1 VNKDKKIVNRI
12 NFTINHTSRPIAMIR
27 KIFFLIVCIL
37 PASILA
43 QGFVPGWSGDKIISD
58 ALFLNTGL
66 WTKNQSSLPGGD
78 SCKLVSDDALHLH
91 WKYGTGNRPKF
102 VQAYIVLTNP
112 VDLSGMD
119 VFGID
124 IQGMAGKK
132 WARHIEFKFESEGQ
146 QAAYTWENLVHLNR
160 WGEKLVV
167 LKKQFSN
174 YHSVDWSSIKVISFA
189 VTMNSWDNTDIEAD
203 SGVVS
208 FKNLIAQSIG
218 QFSRADSFE
227 SLNNITVEQLQA
239 IRVNAVQAIANRQK
253 NTGLL
258 TTWIPD
264 GSSWLYGQ
272 GLALKVLCEE
282 GQWNIGNPADAY
294 SDAATKLAHFLATHQ
309 EPQGYWPRA
318 WNSVSGSIL
327 VKLEGDNTVWMGDFP
342 WIPGSLAFYYRKSG
356 DESVYPAII
365 KARTFLYDLIDV
377 NGKVYTKNM
386 VTGIKSEVSNYEG
399 YAATIF
405 GLLELGDTVKAKLV
419 MDYVMNQ
426 GWDSTLGM
434 WKEGPGSSRP
444 VLLVNTWLAAIA
456 RRMGY
461 ESESLRALS
470 LAGDLLYTRGPGD
483 PYGFDGIGPFATWY
497 EGTLSYIASNGP
509 GGNTLFTGVIP
520 HINSDGTVPAY
531 NENLGAIGGI
541 WAVDWAS
548 LDATSWLYFA
558 AAGKTPFAYSG
569 GQDIF
574 TDINSSRNESFDMYL
589 TGEKLHIETGSADM
603 SGSGRLSVYDVYGTL
618 AGTVVW
624 YPEQQDIDIKKITGS
639 NSLLPGIYIAVLQ
652 YQNRTILR
660 KLPLVSY

>member
-1 VNKDKKIVNRI
+1 MNRI
-12 NFTINHTSRPIAMIR
+12 IFTVNHTSYPPAMIR
-27 KIFFLIVCIL
+27 RILFLMVCVL

-66 WTKNQSSLPGGD
+66 WTKNQSSLPSGD
-78 SCKLVSDDALHLH
+78 SCKLSADDALHLH
-91 WKYGTGNRPKF
+91 WKFGPGNRPKF
-102 VQAYIVLTNP
+102 VQAYIVLTNT
-112 VDLSGMD
+112 VDISGME

-124 IQGMAGKK
+124 IHGLEGKR
-132 WARHIEFKFESEGQ
+132 WARHIEFKFESDGQ
-146 QAAYTWENLVHLNR
+146 QAAYTWENLAHLNR
-160 WGEKLVV
+160 WGEKLAV

-174 YHSVDWSSIKVISFA
+174 YQKVNWSAIKVISFA

-208 FKNLIAQSIG
+208 FKNLIAQSID
-218 QFSRADSFE
+218 QFNRADSFE
-227 SLNNITVEQLQA
+227 SLNILPAEQLQT
-239 IRVNAVQAIANRQK
+239 IRENSVLAIANRQK

-282 GQWNIGNPADAY
+282 GQWNSGNPADGY
-294 SDAATKLAHFLATHQ
+294 SDAATRLAHFLVTHQ

-318 WNSVSGSIL
+318 WNSVSGNIL

-356 DESVYPAII
+356 DESVYPVIL
-365 KARTFLYDLIDV
+365 KAKAFMYDLIDS

-386 VTGIKSEVSNYEG
+386 VTGLKSEVSNYEG
-399 YAATIF
+399 YAATLF

-419 MDYVMNQ
+419 MDYVMNH
-426 GWDSTLGM
+426 GWDSALGL

-444 VLLVNTWLAAIA
+444 VLLVNTWLAALA

-461 ESESLRALS
+461 ESESLSALS

-483 PYGFDGIGPFATWY
+483 PYGFDGIGPIATWY

-509 GGNTLFTGVIP
+509 GGNALFTGVIP
-520 HINSDGTVPAY
+520 HINPDGTVPAY

-558 AAGKTPFAYSG
+558 AAGKTPFAYTG
-569 GQDIF
+569 ADQDIF
-574 TDINSSRNESFDMYL
+574 TEINSPRNESFDMYL
-589 TGEKLHIETGSADM
+589 TGEKLHIETGIEKL
-603 SGSGRLSVYDVYGTL
+603 SGSGILTIYNVYGTL
-618 AGTVVW
+618 AGTAVW
-624 YPEQQDIDIKKITGS
+624 YPDQHHIDIKKMTGS

-652 YQNRTILR
+652 YQNRTIIR
-660 KLPLVSY
+660 KLPLAGN

>member
-1 VNKDKKIVNRI
+1 VNRI
-12 NFTINHTSRPIAMIR
+12 IFTINLTSHPFVMNR
-27 KIFFLIVCIL
+27 KILFLIACVIPGIL
-37 PASILA
+37 HA

-78 SCKLVSDDALHLH
+78 TCKLSSDEALHLH
-91 WKYGTGNRPKF
+91 WKYGPGNRPKF
-102 VQAYIVLTNP
+102 VQAYIILTNP

-124 IQGMAGKK
+124 IHGLSGKK
-132 WARHIEFKFESEGQ
+132 WARHIELKFESQGQ
-146 QAAYTWENLVHLNR
+146 QAAYTWENLAHLNR

-174 YHSVDWSSIKVISFA
+174 YQAVDWSSIKVISFA
-189 VTMNSWDNTDIEAD
+189 VTMNSGDNTDIEPD
-203 SGVVS
+203 SGIVS
-208 FKNLIAQSIG
+208 FKNLIAQSID

-227 SLNNITVEQLQA
+227 SLNTITAIQLQM
-239 IRVNAVQAIANRQK
+239 IRENAVQAIAHRQK

-272 GLALKVLCEE
+272 GLALEALCEE
-282 GQWNIGNPADAY
+282 GQWNSGSPADAY
-294 SDAATKLAHFLATHQ
+294 AEAAAKLAHFLAAHQ
-309 EPQGYWPRA
+309 EPEGYWPRA

-342 WIPGSLAFYYRKSG
+342 WIPGSLALYYRKSG

-365 KARTFLYDLIDV
+365 KARTFLVDLIDG
-377 NGKVYTKNM
+377 NGKVFTKNM
-386 VTGIKSEVSNYEG
+386 VTGLKSEVSNYEG
-399 YAATIF
+399 YAATMF
-405 GLLELGDTVKAKLV
+405 GLLELGDSVKAQSV
-419 MDYVMNQ
+419 MDFVMNH
-426 GWDSTLGM
+426 GWDNTLGI

-444 VLLVNTWLAAIA
+444 VLLVNAWLAALA

-461 ESESLRALS
+461 ETESLEALS

-483 PYGFDGIGPFATWY
+483 PYGFDGIGPIATWY

-509 GGNTLFTGVIP
+509 GGNALFTGVIP
-520 HINSDGTVPAY
+520 HINPDGTVPAY

-541 WAVDWAS
+541 WAVDWSS

-558 AAGKTPFAYSG
+558 AAGKTPFAIHGADSNL
-569 GQDIF
+569 F
-574 TDINSSRNESFDMYL
+574 TEINSPLKEEIELYL
-589 TGEKLHIETGSADM
+589 TGEKLHIETGSAKL
-603 SGSGRLSVYDVYGTL
+603 SGSGKLSVYNVYGTI
-618 AGTVVW
+618 AGTAFW
-624 YPEQQDIDIKKITGS
+624 YPGEPDIELKKITGS
-639 NSLLPGIYIAVLQ
+639 NSLPPGIYIAVLQ
-652 YQNRTILR
+652 YQNRTIVR
-660 KLPLVSY
+660 KLPLIRN